1 MIKLKEILLN
11 EYKRK
16 YKKHWSYEA
25 YTDQEEELFDE
36 IEDDLKKMFG
46 KDKIFQI
53 NDFIYSI
60 FDVMA
65 TDEWLDKYTGI
76 NKKAILKYAKRK
88 GLAPIKRPIK

>member
-1 MIKLKEILLN
+1 MIKLKDLLP
-11 EYKRK
+11 EAYRRK

-76 NKKAILKYAKRK
+76 NKKAILKFVCLKIFFANS
-88 GLAPIKRPIK
+88 